1 MFPSTS
7 IALSGSPGSGK
18 STIAELAKS
27 SGWEVISVE
36 KLAEKHGLLGQFDKK
51 DQAREI
57 DIEKL
62 RKILGRINGPLIIDG
77 HLSHYLEV
85 DAIVILRCKP
95 SILRERLLHRGYPEW
110 KIESNVEWE
119 IIGSSWSDIEDE
131 NVAEFETSSNE
142 SSKVWSAIEDWINE
156 GYPSRKPFVDWM
168 ND

>member
-7 IALSGSPGSGK
+7 VALSGSPGSGK
-18 STIAELAKS
+18 SSIAELAKS

-36 KLAEKHGLLGQFDKK
+36 KLAENHGLIGEFDEQE
-51 DQAREI
+51 QAKEI

-62 RKILGRINGPLIIDG
+62 RNSLGKINGPLIIDG
-77 HLSHYLEV
+77 HLSHHLEV

-95 SILRERLLHRGYPEW
+95 SILRERLEQRGYPKW

-119 IIGSSWSDIEDE
+119 IIGSSWSDIENE
-131 NVAEFETSSNE
+131 NVAEFETSSTE
-142 SSKVWSAIEDWINE
+142 SYIVWSCIQEWINE
-156 GYPSRKPFVDWM
+156 GHPSRKPFIDWM

>member
-36 KLAEKHGLLGQFDKK
+36 KLAEKHELLGEFDEKE
-51 DQAREI
+51 QAKEI

-62 RKILGRINGPLIIDG
+62 RQTLGRINGPLIVDG
-77 HLSHYLEV
+77 HLSHYLQV

-95 SILRERLLHRGYPEW
+95 SILRERLQQRGYPEW

-119 IIGSSWSDIEDE
+119 IIGSSWSDIEKE
-131 NVAEFETSSNE
+131 NVAEFETSSSE
-142 SSKVWSAIEDWINE
+142 PHMVWSSIQDWINA
-156 GYPSRKPFVDWM
+156 GHPTRKPFIDWM

>member
-36 KLAEKHGLLGQFDKK
+36 KLAEKHELLGELDKK
-51 DQAREI
+51 EQAKEI

-62 RKILGRINGPLIIDG
+62 RQTLGRINGPLIVDG
-77 HLSHYLEV
+77 HLSHYLQV
-85 DAIVILRCKP
+85 DAVVILRCKP
-95 SILRERLLHRGYPEW
+95 SILRERLQQRGYPEW

-119 IIGSSWSDIEDE
+119 IIGSSWSDVENE
-131 NVAEFETSSNE
+131 NVAEFETSSSEPNM
-142 SSKVWSAIEDWINE
+142 VWSSIQDWINT
-156 GYPSRKPFVDWM
+156 GHPTRKPFIDWM

>member
-18 STIAELAKS
+18 SSIAELAKS

-36 KLAEKHGLLGQFDKK
+36 KLAEKHGLLGELDKEEQTK
-51 DQAREI
+51 EI

-62 RKILGRINGPLIIDG
+62 RQNLGRINGPLIIDG

-85 DAIVILRCKP
+85 DAVAILRCEP
-95 SILRERLLHRGYPEW
+95 SILRERLNRRGYPEW

-119 IIGSSWSDIEDE
+119 IIGSSWSDIENE
-131 NVAEFETSSNE
+131 HVAEFDTSSIE
-142 SSKVWSAIEDWINE
+142 SYKVWSSIQDWISE
-156 GYPSRKPFVDWM
+156 GYPTRKPFIDWM
-168 ND
+168 SD

>member
-7 IALSGSPGSGK
+7 IALTGSPGSGK
-18 STIAELAKS
+18 SSIAELAKS

-36 KLAEKHGLLGQFDKK
+36 KLAEKHGLLGEFDKN
-51 DQAREI
+51 DQAKEI

-62 RKILGRINGPLIIDG
+62 RKSLGRINGPLIIDG

-85 DAIVILRCKP
+85 DAIIILRCKP
-95 SILRERLLHRGYPEW
+95 SILRERLQQRGYPEW

-119 IIGSSWSDIEDE
+119 IIGSSWSDIENE
-131 NVAEFETSSNE
+131 NVAEFETSSAELN
-142 SSKVWSAIEDWINE
+142 KVWSDIQDWINE
-156 GYPSRKPFVDWM
+156 GHPSRKPFVDWM

>member
-1 MFPSTS
+1 MLPSTS

-36 KLAEKHGLLGQFDKK
+36 KLAEKHELLGELDKK
-51 DQAREI
+51 EQAKEI

-62 RKILGRINGPLIIDG
+62 RQTLGRINGPLIVDG
-77 HLSHYLEV
+77 HLSHYLQV

-95 SILRERLLHRGYPEW
+95 SILRERLQQRGYPEW

-119 IIGSSWSDIEDE
+119 IIGSSWSDIEKE
-131 NVAEFETSSNE
+131 NVAEFETSSSE
-142 SSKVWSAIEDWINE
+142 PHMVWSSIQDWINA
-156 GYPSRKPFVDWM
+156 GHPTRKPFIDWM

>member
-7 IALSGSPGSGK
+7 IALTGSPGSGK
-18 STIAELAKS
+18 SSIAELAKS

-36 KLAEKHGLLGQFDKK
+36 KLAEKHGLLGEFDKN
-51 DQAREI
+51 DQAKEI

-62 RKILGRINGPLIIDG
+62 RKSLGRINGPLIIDG

-95 SILRERLLHRGYPEW
+95 SILRERLQQRGYPEW
-110 KIESNVEWE
+110 KIESNVDWE
-119 IIGSSWSDIEDE
+119 IIGSSWSDIENE
-131 NVAEFETSSNE
+131 NVAEFETSSAE
-142 SSKVWSAIEDWINE
+142 LDKVWSDIQDWINE
-156 GYPSRKPFVDWM
+156 GHPSRKPFVDWM

>member
-36 KLAEKHGLLGQFDKK
+36 KLAEKHELLGEFDEKE
-51 DQAREI
+51 QAKEI

-62 RKILGRINGPLIIDG
+62 GQTLGRINGPLIVDG
-77 HLSHYLEV
+77 HLSHYLQV

-95 SILRERLLHRGYPEW
+95 SILRERLQQRGYPEW

-119 IIGSSWSDIEDE
+119 IIGSSWSDIEKE
-131 NVAEFETSSNE
+131 NVAEFETSSSE
-142 SSKVWSAIEDWINE
+142 PHMVWSSIQDWINA
-156 GYPSRKPFVDWM
+156 GHPTRKPFIDWM

>member
-7 IALSGSPGSGK
+7 IALTGSPGSGK
-18 STIAELAKS
+18 SSIAELAKS

-36 KLAEKHGLLGQFDKK
+36 KLAEKHGLLGEFDKN
-51 DQAREI
+51 DQAKEI

-62 RKILGRINGPLIIDG
+62 RKSLGRINGPLIIDG

-95 SILRERLLHRGYPEW
+95 SILRERLQQRGYPEW

-119 IIGSSWSDIEDE
+119 IIGSSWSDIENE
-131 NVAEFETSSNE
+131 NVAEFETSSAELNT
-142 SSKVWSAIEDWINE
+142 VWSDIQDWINE
-156 GYPSRKPFVDWM
+156 GHPSRKPFVDWM